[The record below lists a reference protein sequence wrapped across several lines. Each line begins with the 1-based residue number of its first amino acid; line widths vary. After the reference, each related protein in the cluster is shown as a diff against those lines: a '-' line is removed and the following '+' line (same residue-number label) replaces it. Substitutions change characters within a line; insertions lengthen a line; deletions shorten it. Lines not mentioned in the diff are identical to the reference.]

1 VRDNEPYTYTGPYS
15 RTTIAKYTGPIGND
29 IRGITLLNQ
38 NTSIVSCNGRD
49 QSGAF
54 HSGSTYNGYA
64 YSRNQVG
71 VFNHSH
77 LSDYAKTSYLGTTP
91 ENPRGRL
98 SDVANPSEFAK
109 LIQVTD
115 NSGNA
120 IAYGGSFIEGV
131 RNNMPLEFTIANSI
145 PTPTAYRLL
154 CDDSVMVEAK
164 NAVITAEGMGTVVV
178 DSKVEFI
185 FFEPSK
191 FNSRLKSFIIVMLMT
206 NDSESYSYL
215 YEVNATITTNA
226 LFTRVTQITP
236 TRRMVSRLNTNRA
249 RGSIKATPYNDARVG
264 PICVHKFG
272 TNWVVM
278 GASSLS
284 QDHVGSSGSAVFRMK
299 VDTTITDAQYEN
311 CTLGY
316 TAQHTHYDYH
326 FATPTEGVGK
336 IIGEGFPESD
346 AGTKLIFKPVAKTI
360 A

>member
-1 VRDNEPYTYTGPYS
+1 
-15 RTTIAKYTGPIGND
+15 
-29 IRGITLLNQ
+29 
-38 NTSIVSCNGRD
+38 
-49 QSGAF
+49 
-54 HSGSTYNGYA
+54 
-64 YSRNQVG
+64 
-71 VFNHSH
+71 
-77 LSDYAKTSYLGTTP
+77 
-91 ENPRGRL
+91 
-98 SDVANPSEFAK
+98 
-109 LIQVTD
+109 
-115 NSGNA
+115 
-120 IAYGGSFIEGV
+120 
-131 RNNMPLEFTIANSI
+131 
-145 PTPTAYRLL
+145 
-154 CDDSVMVEAK
+154 
-164 NAVITAEGMGTVVV
+164 
-178 DSKVEFI
+178 
-185 FFEPSK
+185 
-191 FNSRLKSFIIVMLMT
+191 
-206 NDSESYSYL
+206 
-215 YEVNATITTNA
+215 TITTNA

-299 VDTTITDAQYEN
+299 VDTSITDAQYEN

-360 A
+360 AEFDSWNESRYDPTNWRVLFSTKDPVGFTVYFPDEIPVVIL